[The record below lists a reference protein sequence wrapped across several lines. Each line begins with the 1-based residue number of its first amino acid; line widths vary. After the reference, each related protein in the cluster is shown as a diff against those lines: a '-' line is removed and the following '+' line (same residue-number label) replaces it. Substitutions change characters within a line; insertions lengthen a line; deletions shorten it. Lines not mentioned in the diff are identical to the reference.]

1 MDAVHATGMML
12 PLVDWIAI
20 GLCLAGVLLGLRT
33 GLGRSFALM
42 LWLLAALWLGTNLS
56 ATIVGWMPNT
66 SPPNDPHA
74 QLITFGIV
82 AGVVL
87 FVPVLG
93 RLLGG
98 AAGKKK
104 KDKAP
109 PTHKPFG
116 ALVGLFNAVLFLT
129 LLLPF
134 LTHLDAVA
142 KDLDRATAPR
152 WAADF
157 AGHMTYLYPA
167 VHHAALL
174 GATGAA
180 PAVGA
185 AGAAGAAGEAGASDA
200 AGAAG
205 K

>member
-1 MDAVHATGMML
+1 MDAAHAPDLLL
-12 PLVDWIAI
+12 PIIDWIAI

-33 GLGRSFALM
+33 GLGRSFALL

-56 ATIVGWMPNT
+56 ATIVRWMPNT
-66 SPPNDPHA
+66 TTPDDPHA
-74 QLITFGIV
+74 QLVTYGIV

-87 FVPVLG
+87 LVPIFG

-116 ALVGLFNAVLFLT
+116 ALVGLFNAVLLVT

-134 LTHLDAVA
+134 LIKLEAVD
-142 KDLDRATAPR
+142 KDLAQATSPR
-152 WAADF
+152 WAATF

-167 VHHAALL
+167 VHRDALL
-174 GATGAA
+174 GA
-180 PAVGA
+180 
-185 AGAAGAAGEAGASDA
+185 AGHGKPEAGKAAGEAGAT
-200 AGAAG
+200 GGNG

>member
-1 MDAVHATGMML
+1 MDAVHATEKML

-20 GLCLAGVLLGLRT
+20 GLLLAGVLQGLRT
-33 GLGRSFALM
+33 GLGRAFALM
-42 LWLLAALWLGTNLS
+42 LWVLAALWLGTNLS

-66 SPPNDPHA
+66 TAPDDPHA

-87 FVPVLG
+87 FVPILG

-116 ALVGLFNAVLFLT
+116 ALVGLFNAVLLVT

-142 KDLDRATAPR
+142 KDVERAKAPR

-157 AGHMTYLYPA
+157 AGHVPYLYPA
-167 VHHAALL
+167 VHREALL
-174 GATGAA
+174 GTTGTASTAPSKPADASDATGAA
-180 PAVGA
+180 
-185 AGAAGAAGEAGASDA
+185 
-200 AGAAG
+200 G

>member
-1 MDAVHATGMML
+1 MDAAHAPEMLL
-12 PLVDWIAI
+12 PLIDWIAI
-20 GLCLAGVLLGLRT
+20 GLCLAGVLLGMRA
-33 GLGRSFALM
+33 GLGRSFALL

-56 ATIVGWMPNT
+56 AHIVSWMPNT
-66 SPPNDPHA
+66 TTPDDPHA
-74 QLITFGIV
+74 QLITYGIV

-87 FVPVLG
+87 LVPILG

-109 PTHKPFG
+109 PTNKPFG
-116 ALVGLFNAVLFLT
+116 ALVGLFNAVLLVT

-134 LTHLDAVA
+134 VCKLQAVSKELA
-142 KDLDRATAPR
+142 KATSPR

-167 VHHAALL
+167 VHREALL
-174 GATGAA
+174 AATGTMPSAA
-180 PAVGA
+180 K
-185 AGAAGAAGEAGASDA
+185 
-200 AGAAG
+200 AAG
-205 K
+205 KAASAADTGK